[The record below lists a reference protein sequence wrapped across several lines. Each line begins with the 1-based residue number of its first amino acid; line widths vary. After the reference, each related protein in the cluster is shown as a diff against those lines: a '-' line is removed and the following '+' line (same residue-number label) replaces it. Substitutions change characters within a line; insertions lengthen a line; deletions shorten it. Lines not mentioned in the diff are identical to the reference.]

1 MNPHDPQHHDGEVT
15 VQRLCLSCKIYRP
28 DVLTNITN
36 DEGMKDTKRKQ
47 VSRQYSNDGVGVK

>member
-1 MNPHDPQHHDGEVT
+1 MNPHDPQHHDGEVK

-28 DVLTNITN
+28 DVTN